1 MVQGL
6 RSRTSGGDFRLRG
19 EQPVTRAKFIIQCSV
34 ALLMLLLAAS
44 LCPAAD
50 ETTGGAAAVDW
61 LLTSRR

>member
-1 MVQGL
+1 
-6 RSRTSGGDFRLRG
+6 
-19 EQPVTRAKFIIQCSV
+19 VTRVKFIIQCSV

-50 ETTGGAAAVDW
+50 ETTGAAVDW

>member
-1 MVQGL
+1 M
-6 RSRTSGGDFRLRG
+6 
-19 EQPVTRAKFIIQCSV
+19 TRAKFIIQCSV

-50 ETTGGAAAVDW
+50 GTTGAAVAVDW